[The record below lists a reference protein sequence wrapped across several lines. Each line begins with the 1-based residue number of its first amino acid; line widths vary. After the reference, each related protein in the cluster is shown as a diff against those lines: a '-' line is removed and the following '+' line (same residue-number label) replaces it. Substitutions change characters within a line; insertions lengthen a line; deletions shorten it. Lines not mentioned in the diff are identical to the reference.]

1 VKRYIVSADARADL
15 DEIWD
20 YIAGRSS
27 AETASMFLWRFYDAF
42 ASLAQSPSAGVAVP
56 GLGEDSARKF
66 PMGNYLIYYR
76 PMRGKVMIWRVLHGK
91 RIQLRALR
99 SHPRRPRV

>member
-1 VKRYIVSADARADL
+1 MKRYIVSADARADL

-20 YIAGRSS
+20 YIASRSS
-27 AETASMFLWRFYDAF
+27 AETASTFLWRLRESF

-56 GLGEDSARKF
+56 SLGENSVRKF
-66 PMGNYLIYYR
+66 PVGNYLIYYR

-91 RIQLRALR
+91 RIRLRA
-99 SHPRRPRV
+99 